1 MLKSLRPI
9 HHSAMRR
16 LIVGEKPIDVAKSIG
31 VTPGTISHWFRSP
44 VFASALVE
52 MEQAANAKIMENPER
67 LDALK
72 IINDASGLSAKLC
85 VDTMKGQV
93 DGENVDITMRIK
105 SAWDILDRNP
115 ETAKTTKQV
124 RANVDLTELIIEA
137 AKKREENEPTENLR
151 EIDDPDVIDVE
162 AEAM

>member
-1 MLKSLRPI
+1 MLKKISSR
-9 HHSAMRR
+9 HRSVMRR
-16 LIVGEKPIDVAKSIG
+16 LIVGEKPGKIAKELVIA
-31 VTPGTISHWFRSP
+31 PATISQWIKDP
-44 VFASALVE
+44 LFASELID
-52 MEQAANAKIMENPER
+52 MEQRATDKMLSDPDR

-72 IINDASGLSAKLC
+72 IINDAAGLSAKLC
-85 VDTMKGQV
+85 VDTMKDEGT
-93 DGENVDITMRIK
+93 DITLRMK

-137 AKKREENEPTENLR
+137 ARKREERDAEKIPF
-151 EIDDPDVIDVE
+151 DDPDVIEAE